1 MTLKGLIFDFDGLI
15 LDTEVPG
22 FQAWK
27 EIFAIYELPFTYAH
41 WSKAIGTG
49 PTAYDPALDLCSM
62 VNDSLDPAELRKKQ
76 LTRAH
81 EILKNVAIQPG
92 VLNFVQQAK
101 LHKLRMAVASS
112 SPCDWVMTHMQR
124 LDLVKYFQY
133 ILTAEDVAHVKPEPD
148 LFHLALQKLEL
159 TPSEAIVFEDSPN
172 GITAG
177 RAAGVYVIAVPNEIT
192 KTMNTS
198 HANLEVNS
206 FLELNINK
214 LIEQFDSN

>member
-15 LDTEVPG
+15 LDTEIPG

-27 EIFAIYELPFTYAH
+27 EIFAGYNLPFTYAH

-49 PTAYDPALDLCSM
+49 PTAYDPALDLYSL
-62 VNDSLDPAELRKKQ
+62 VNESLDPTELRKKQ

-81 EILKNVAIQPG
+81 EILENVPIQPG
-92 VLNFVQQAK
+92 VLNFIQQAQH
-101 LHKLRMAVASS
+101 LQMQMAVASS
-112 SPCDWVMTHMQR
+112 SPCDWVMTHLQR

-148 LFHLALQKLEL
+148 LFHLALQKLAL
-159 TPSEAIVFEDSPN
+159 RPSEAIVFEDSPN
-172 GITAG
+172 GITAA
-177 RAAGVYVIAVPNEIT
+177 RAAGIYVIAVPNEIT

-198 HANLEVNS
+198 HADLEVNS
-206 FLELNINK
+206 FFDLDLTQLAK
-214 LIEQFDSN
+214 QFDSN